1 MTPAKRMEQRLKR
14 LQEHLKREN
23 PVLVEA
29 VNQYRELDAI
39 AKKLGLLAGDES
51 YATQISW
58 WPMIS
63 VLGTFSAGKSSFINT
78 FLDLDLQRTGNQ
90 AVDDRFTVIT
100 FSPDGQVRTL
110 PGLALDGDPR
120 FPFYQISEDI
130 EQVSKGEGA
139 KIDSY
144 LQMKIAPSEK
154 LRGKILIDSP
164 GFDADEQRKATLR
177 ITDHI
182 IELSD
187 LVLVFFDARHP
198 EPGAMQDTLEHLVK
212 GAMRRSDS
220 SKFLFILNQID
231 TSAREDNLE
240 DIVSSWQKALVQQG
254 LSAGSFHILF
264 NDKLAVPVPNENVW
278 ARYVAKRDADYT
290 RIMARVEGVNT
301 ERVYR
306 IVGAMESQANEIEQ
320 QAVPRLR
327 QALQRWK
334 KQVLMTDA
342 FAFGLLAIVLL
353 TMSIE
358 FEYWEGF
365 LFNPPWLSSL
375 AGNIWT
381 TGAVMTVVALLAL
394 GLHYLV
400 RNRLAKRIAA
410 TLGTDEPYGNLS
422 AAFLKSTKV
431 WRSIFQTTPAG
442 WGRRTRGRLDT
453 IRHTTDRF
461 VQHLNDRFTSPSGD
475 KNPSGDK
482 AKSAS
487 SAPA

>member
-23 PVLVEA
+23 PVLVDA
-29 VNQYRELDAI
+29 VNQYRDLDAI
-39 AKKLGLLAGDES
+39 AQKLGLLGAGES

-78 FLDLDLQRTGNQ
+78 FLGLDLQRTGNQ

-100 FSPDGQVRTL
+100 YSPDGQVRTL

-130 EQVSKGEGA
+130 EHVSKGEGA
-139 KIDSY
+139 KIDNY
-144 LQMKIAPSEK
+144 LQMKVAPSEQV
-154 LRGKILIDSP
+154 RGKILIDSP
-164 GFDADEQRKATLR
+164 GFDADEQRKATLK

-212 GAMRRSDS
+212 GSLRRNDG

-264 NDKLAVPVPNENVW
+264 NDKLAVPVPNESVW
-278 ARYVAKRDADYT
+278 ARYVAKRDADYQ
-290 RIMARVEGVNT
+290 RIMARINGVNT

-306 IVGAMESQANEIEQ
+306 IVGAMESQANQIEQ
-320 QAVPRLR
+320 QAIPRLR
-327 QALQRWK
+327 EALQRWK
-334 KQVLMTDA
+334 KQVLIADVL
-342 FAFGLLAIVLL
+342 AFGLLGIVLL
-353 TMSIE
+353 AMSIE
-358 FEYWEGF
+358 FGYWEGL
-365 LFNPPWLSSL
+365 LFNPPWLASL
-375 AGNIWT
+375 AGNIWA
-381 TGAVMTVVALLAL
+381 TGAVMAMLAVL
-394 GLHYLV
+394 IISLHFLI
-400 RNRLAKRIAA
+400 RNRLAKRVAA
-410 TLGTDEPYGNLS
+410 SLSRAESFGNLS
-422 AAFLKSTKV
+422 AAFLKSTPF
-431 WRSIFQTTPAG
+431 WRSIFQATPAG
-442 WGRRTRGRLDT
+442 WGRKTRRRLDM
-453 IRHTTDRF
+453 IRHATDRF
-461 VQHLNDRFTSPSGD
+461 VQYLNDRFTSPSGE
-475 KNPSGDK
+475 KP
-482 AKSAS
+482 KSAS
-487 SAPA
+487 

>member
-23 PVLVEA
+23 PVLVES

-39 AKKLGLLAGDES
+39 AQKLGLLDGGES

-58 WPMIS
+58 WPLVSI
-63 VLGTFSAGKSSFINT
+63 LGTFSAGKSSFINSY
-78 FLDLDLQRTGNQ
+78 LDVNLQRTGNQ

-100 FSPDGQVRTL
+100 YSPDGQIRTL

-120 FPFYQISEDI
+120 FPFYQISEEI
-130 EQVSKGEGA
+130 EHVSAGDGA
-139 KIDSY
+139 RIDNY
-144 LQMKIAPSEK
+144 LQMKVAPSEK

-212 GAMRRSDS
+212 GAMRRNDS

-240 DIVSSWQKALVQQG
+240 DIVSAWQKALVQQG

-264 NDKLAVPVPNENVW
+264 NDKLATPVEDQAVW
-278 ARYVAKRDADYT
+278 SRYVSKREADYQRIMT
-290 RIMARVEGVNT
+290 RIDSVNI

-306 IVGAMESQANEIEQ
+306 IVGSMESQANQIEQ

-327 QALQRWK
+327 EALGRWR
-334 KQVLMTDA
+334 KQVLFSDV
-342 FAFGLLAIVLL
+342 FVFGLLAIALIA
-353 TMSIE
+353 MSVE
-358 FEYWEGF
+358 FGYWEGL
-365 LFNPPWLSSL
+365 LFNPPWLASMQ
-375 AGNIWT
+375 GNVIAT
-381 TGAVMTVVALLAL
+381 ALSIIVPLLIAVSIHFLI
-394 GLHYLV
+394 
-400 RNRLAKRIAA
+400 RNNLAKRIAA
-410 TLGTDEPYGNLS
+410 KLGKQESYGNLS
-422 AAFLKSTKV
+422 RAFLKSTRM
-431 WRSIFQTTPAG
+431 WRSIFQSSPSG
-442 WGRRTRGRLDT
+442 WGRRTRQRLDG
-453 IRHTTDRF
+453 IRHATDRF
-461 VQHLNDRFTSPSGD
+461 VQHLNDRFTSPSGG
-475 KNPSGDK
+475 KDK
-482 AKSAS
+482 AES
-487 SAPA
+487 P

>member
-1 MTPAKRMEQRLKR
+1 MTPAKRMEQHLKR

-29 VNQYRELDAI
+29 VNQYRELDAV
-39 AKKLGLLAGDES
+39 AQKLGLLHSGES

-58 WPMIS
+58 WPLVS
-63 VLGTFSAGKSSFINT
+63 VMGTFSAGKSSFINT
-78 FLDLDLQRTGNQ
+78 YLDLDLQRTGNQ

-100 FSPDGQVRTL
+100 FSPDGKQRTL

-120 FPFYQISEDI
+120 FPFYQISEEI
-130 EQVSKGEGA
+130 ENVTKGEGA

-144 LQMKIAPSEK
+144 LQMKVAPSEK

-164 GFDADEQRKATLR
+164 GFDADEQRKSTLR

-212 GAMRRSDS
+212 GAMRRNDS

-240 DIVSSWQKALVQQG
+240 EIVSSWQKALVQQG

-264 NDKLAVPVPNENVW
+264 NDKLAVPVPNEAVW
-278 ARYVAKRDADYT
+278 TRYVAKRDADYQ
-290 RIMARVEGVNT
+290 RIMARIDGVNL

-306 IVGAMESQANEIEQ
+306 IVGAMESQANRIEQ

-327 QALQRWK
+327 EALQRWK
-334 KQVLMTDA
+334 KQVLMADSLVLGSLVIA
-342 FAFGLLAIVLL
+342 LFA
-353 TMSIE
+353 MSIE
-358 FEYWEGF
+358 FDYWEGL
-365 LFNPPWLSSL
+365 LFNPPWLASL
-375 AGNIWT
+375 QGNALFTAIS
-381 TGAVMTVVALLAL
+381 VVIPLLIVL
-394 GLHYLV
+394 GLHLLI
-400 RNRLAKRIAA
+400 RQKLAKRIAERLS
-410 TLGTDEPYGNLS
+410 TRESYGNLA
-422 AAFLKSTKV
+422 AAFRKSTRI
-431 WRSIFQTTPAG
+431 WRSIFLRTPAG
-442 WGRRTRGRLDT
+442 WNKRNRQRLDSV
-453 IRHTTDRF
+453 RDATDRF
-461 VQHLNDRFTSPSGD
+461 VQYLNDRFTSPSG
-475 KNPSGDK
+475 SRDK
-482 AKSAS
+482 A
-487 SAPA
+487 